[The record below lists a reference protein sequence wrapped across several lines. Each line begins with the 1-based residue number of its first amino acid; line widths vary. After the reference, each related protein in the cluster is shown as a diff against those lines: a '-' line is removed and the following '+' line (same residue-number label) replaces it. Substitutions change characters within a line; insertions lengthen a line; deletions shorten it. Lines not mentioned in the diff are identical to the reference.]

1 MTDHTDFEELEQI
14 PWAALSA
21 RSADPRYRYIA
32 LGMIGLVVVAVAVW
46 VSIRPGDRSV
56 STAVPVATT
65 NAPVAAPTIPAPAT
79 SAAPAV
85 YSEADLMAI
94 DVGAEERLAVMHAD
108 WLVRD
113 YLTVDDDPVV
123 TERIDALL
131 AGVERDDTGTYV
143 EWVEPFAVSSAEPGR
158 YRVEVVYRLLTETEG
173 GFARVPAA
181 AVAVELSI
189 DPDGTTH
196 IEAPPEPV
204 PVPAIVPLENPA
216 GG

>member
-1 MTDHTDFEELEQI
+1 MSDHTDFEELEQI

-32 LGMIGLVVVAVAVW
+32 LGIIGVVVVAVALW
-46 VSIRPGDRSV
+46 VAIRPGGGSA

-65 NAPVAAPTIPAPAT
+65 NAPVVAPTNPAPAT

-94 DVGAEERLAVMHAD
+94 DVAAEERLAVMQAV

-113 YLTVDDDPVV
+113 YLTVDGDPVV
-123 TERIDALL
+123 AERIDALL
-131 AGVERDDTGTYV
+131 AGVERGDTGTYV

-173 GFARVPAA
+173 GFVRAPAA

-189 DPDGTTH
+189 NPDGTTH
-196 IEAPPEPV
+196 IESPPEPV
-204 PVPAIVPLENPA
+204 PVPSIVPLDN
-216 GG
+216 